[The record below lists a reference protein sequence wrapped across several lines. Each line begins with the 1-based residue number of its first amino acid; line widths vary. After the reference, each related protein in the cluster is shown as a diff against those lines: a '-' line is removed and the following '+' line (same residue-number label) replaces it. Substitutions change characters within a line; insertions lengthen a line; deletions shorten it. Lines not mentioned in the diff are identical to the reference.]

1 MLASIAKDVFGRY
14 KTMRGFHVRRRWGW
28 DCHGLPIENMIEKR
42 LGLKSKK
49 DIEAMGVEK
58 FNETCRSAVLETA
71 DAWKDYIERIGRWV
85 EFDNAYM
92 TMDNSF
98 MESVWWAL
106 KQMWDKELIY
116 EGRKVLMYCP
126 RCETPLAKAEVAM
139 DNSYKTITE
148 EVVTVK
154 FKVKNPE
161 KNNLPDNTCIL
172 AWTTT
177 PWTLPSNVAL
187 AVNKDIDYQLV
198 KQGEETLIL
207 AKDRTVYL
215 GLSDSP
221 QHLSKKSSDLVAS
234 QRQTFLRDV
243 AASSAGE
250 FKGKDLVGLE
260 YEPLYEIP
268 AVKNS
273 GKKSRYVVSADFVTT
288 EDGTGI
294 VHIAPMH
301 GEDDYNVGV
310 RYDLP
315 IIPLL
320 DSNGHFNKD
329 APEFIQGFYLKKRGE
344 IC

>member
-1 MLASIAKDVFGRY
+1 
-14 KTMRGFHVRRRWGW
+14 
-28 DCHGLPIENMIEKR
+28 
-42 LGLKSKK
+42 
-49 DIEAMGVEK
+49 MGVEK

-71 DAWKDYIERIGRWV
+71 GAWKEYIERVSRWV

-148 EVVTVK
+148 EAVTVK

-187 AVNKDIDYQLV
+187 V
-198 KQGEETLIL
+198 
-207 AKDRTVYL
+207 
-215 GLSDSP
+215 
-221 QHLSKKSSDLVAS
+221 SK
-234 QRQTFLRDV
+234 
-243 AASSAGE
+243 
-250 FKGKDLVGLE
+250 
-260 YEPLYEIP
+260 
-268 AVKNS
+268 
-273 GKKSRYVVSADFVTT
+273 
-288 EDGTGI
+288 
-294 VHIAPMH
+294 
-301 GEDDYNVGV
+301 
-310 RYDLP
+310 
-315 IIPLL
+315 
-320 DSNGHFNKD
+320 
-329 APEFIQGFYLKKRGE
+329 
-344 IC
+344 